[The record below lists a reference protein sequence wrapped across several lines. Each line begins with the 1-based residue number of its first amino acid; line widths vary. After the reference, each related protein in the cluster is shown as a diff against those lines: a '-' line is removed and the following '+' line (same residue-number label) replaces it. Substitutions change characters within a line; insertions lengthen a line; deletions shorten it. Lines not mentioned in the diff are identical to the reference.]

1 MYHLAPMAVSGHL
14 WTVASRLRTPAGAPE
29 PRAWSTV
36 TADPQIGPV
45 TLTGLLREE
54 PDAESLLLFVHGIGG
69 SASARY
75 GFAVARAAS
84 QAGLSCL
91 RINLRGC
98 DRRGGDYYHAGLSA
112 DLGVALSSPELAR
125 YRRVYLLGFS
135 IGGHVTLHGATK
147 GRDPRVRAVAAVCS
161 PLDLARAART
171 IDSPSRWPYR
181 RYVLRNLVEI
191 YTAVAATRPVP
202 VPPEAA
208 ARFTHLRQ
216 YDEQIVAPRW
226 GFAGADDYYA
236 RAAVAP
242 ELKNL
247 DVPALMVAAEN
258 DPMVPAEA
266 VRPAAEAAGGKLE
279 VRWVGNGGHVGF
291 PGDLDLGIEAPL
303 GIEGQTIGWL
313 RQAGNEAA

>member
-1 MYHLAPMAVSGHL
+1 MAVSAHL

-29 PRAWSTV
+29 PREWSTV
-36 TADPQIGPV
+36 IEDPQLGPV

-112 DLGVALSSPELAR
+112 DLGVALSSPELAP

-135 IGGHVTLHGATK
+135 IGGHVALHGAAH
-147 GRDPRVRAVAAVCS
+147 GRDPRVRAVAAVCA

-171 IDSPSRWPYR
+171 IDSASRWPYR

-202 VPPEAA
+202 VPPEVA

-216 YDEQIVAPRW
+216 YDEQVVAPRW

-242 ELKNL
+242 ELKRL
-247 DVPALMVAAEN
+247 GVPALMVAAEN

-313 RQAGNEAA
+313 RQAGNERA